1 MNLPVNKFRSNQ
13 PELLSKRSDKKRV
26 NISWSHSLF
35 FQVGLIIS
43 LITVFFVMESA
54 FGVYS
59 NKPMAL
65 HRSLIE
71 EPYIISDFV
80 LEVPKLIEIPK
91 APIVNPRTT
100 IATRIFSM
108 VEAIPNNAL
117 IETQITSTEFP
128 IVDEVPVIREPI
140 LPIDEGKPKNINSVE
155 FVPVYP
161 GCESLDTNKE
171 KIACMSSKIGEFIQ
185 NKFRTDKFNDLDP
198 DEIYKVYVKFTIDA
212 SGAIKDVIAR
222 AANSKMEDEGIRVVE
237 RLPKMV
243 PGKQGDV
250 NVNVMYMLP
259 IVFKVN

>member
-1 MNLPVNKFRSNQ
+1 MNLPVNNFRSNQ
-13 PELLSKRSDKKRV
+13 PELLSKRADKKRV
-26 NISWSHSLF
+26 NVSWSHTLF

-43 LITVFFVMESA
+43 LITVFFIMEST

-80 LEVPKLIEIPK
+80 LEVPKLVETSK
-91 APIVNPRTT
+91 ARIVKPRTAITKPIV
-100 IATRIFSM
+100 SM
-108 VEAIPNNAL
+108 VEVVPNNAL
-117 IETQITSTEFP
+117 IETPIPST
-128 IVDEVPVIREPI
+128 DDPVIREPVI
-140 LPIDEGKPKNINSVE
+140 PIDEGKPKNINLVE

-161 GCESLDTNKE
+161 GCESLGTNKE

-185 NKFRTDKFNDLDP
+185 NKFRTDKFNELDP
-198 DEIYKVYVKFTIDA
+198 DEIYKVYVKFTIDR
-212 SGAIKDVIAR
+212 SGSITDVIAR

-237 RLPKMV
+237 RLPKMI

-250 NVNVMYMLP
+250 NVDVMYMLP